1 MKSKLEIN
9 AVLLFNF
16 GYDYKKIIANKIKW
30 KEIIVNNHEIMVDDD
45 CYYNRWCVNV
55 EINELI
61 LALINTNLI
70 HDSNL
75 FWFYYIMNVNEKRN

>member
-1 MKSKLEIN
+1 
-9 AVLLFNF
+9 
-16 GYDYKKIIANKIKW
+16 
-30 KEIIVNNHEIMVDDD
+30 MVDDD